1 MSPTLSTSPLRI
13 ATIRGIDVRM
23 APSWLLVAAAIAWG
37 YQRTF
42 TGDDRSLALTITM
55 GLAAAVL
62 FTGSVL
68 FHELAHALEGT
79 HRGIEVAGITLF
91 LLGGA
96 TALRDPDR
104 RAVDEFAVAAVGPW
118 SNIVLAAG
126 FGLLS
131 LYAAS
136 WDLVAVADVAGLLG
150 WLNLGLAVFNLVPG
164 APLDGGRIL
173 RAAVWAV
180 TGDRN
185 RATVVAAW
193 VGVALALGLVGL
205 TVWLVAARGALWAAV
220 WVGLVGAYVLH
231 AARTE
236 LIRGRLSLWLS
247 DLTAGELTPAL
258 PRVAADATTA
268 ELLEVLEPEPAAVLI
283 VRDSDPIGIVRPGD
297 VGATPPGDDVGG
309 TDSDGRGVAASHARP
324 LDGLAVVAVGD
335 PGDRLVG
342 LLDRDQPL
350 VLVRSDTDTWLSSLH
365 LIDRRIRELRG
376 DGVPPREVPA

>member
-1 MSPTLSTSPLRI
+1 MTRTVATTPVRI
-13 ATIRGIDVRM
+13 ATVRGIDVRM
-23 APSWLLVAAAIAWG
+23 APSWLLIAAAIAWG

-42 TGDDRSLALTITM
+42 AGDGRSLVLTIGM

-79 HRGIEVAGITLF
+79 HRDIEVAGITLF

-104 RAVDEFAVAAVGPW
+104 RAIDEFAVAAVGPW
-118 SNIVLAAG
+118 SNIVLAAV

-131 LYAAS
+131 LYANS
-136 WDLVAVADVAGLLG
+136 WGLVAVADVAGLLG
-150 WLNLGLAVFNLVPG
+150 WLNLGLALFNLVPG

-193 VGVALALGLVGL
+193 VGVALALGLIGL
-205 TVWLVAARGALWAAV
+205 TVWLATARGALWAAV
-220 WVGLVGAYVLH
+220 WVGLIGAYVLH

-236 LIRGRLSLWLS
+236 LVRGHLSVWLS
-247 DLTAGELTPAL
+247 DLTAGELAPAL
-258 PRVAADATTA
+258 PHVTAGATTGA
-268 ELLEVLEPEPAAVLI
+268 LTDLLEQEPAAVL
-283 VRDSDPIGIVRPGD
+283 VLRDNEPIGVVRPGD
-297 VGATPPGDDVGG
+297 VPTGEPSRDPGGDASRG
-309 TDSDGRGVAASHARP
+309 TAASHARP
-324 LDGLAVVAVGD
+324 LEGLPVVSVDD

-350 VLVRSDTDTWLSSLH
+350 VLVRGDDGAWLSSLH
-365 LIDRRIRELRG
+365 LIDRRIRDLRG
-376 DGVPPREVPA
+376 AGVPPSEVPA

>member
-1 MSPTLSTSPLRI
+1 MSRTRATSPLRI

-42 TGDDRSLALTITM
+42 TGDDRSLALTVGM

-104 RAVDEFAVAAVGPW
+104 RAIDEFAVAAVGPW
-118 SNIVLAAG
+118 SNIVLAAV

-131 LYAAS
+131 LYAGS

-150 WLNLGLAVFNLVPG
+150 WLNLGLAAFNLVPG

-173 RAAVWAV
+173 RAAVWKV

-193 VGVALALGLVGL
+193 VGLALALGLIGL
-205 TVWLVAARGALWAAV
+205 TVWLVTARGALWAAV

-236 LIRGRLSLWLS
+236 LVRGRLSVWLS
-247 DLTAGELTPAL
+247 DLTAGELAPAL
-258 PRVAADATTA
+258 PQVAADATTRA
-268 ELLEVLEPEPAAVLI
+268 LLDLLEQEPAAVL
-283 VRDSDPIGIVRPGD
+283 VLRDGEPIGVVRPGD
-297 VGATPPGDDVGG
+297 VPTGQLSTDPDSGDA
-309 TDSDGRGVAASHARP
+309 RHGVAASHARP
-324 LDGLAVVAVGD
+324 LDALPVVAVDD

-350 VLVRSDTDTWLSSLH
+350 VLVRGDDGAWLSSLH
-365 LIDRRIRELRG
+365 LIDRRIRDLRG
-376 DGVPPREVPA
+376 DGVPPRQVPA

>member
-1 MSPTLSTSPLRI
+1 MSRTRATSPLRI

-42 TGDDRSLALTITM
+42 TGDDRSLALTVGM

-118 SNIVLAAG
+118 SNIVLAAA

-131 LYAAS
+131 LYAGS
-136 WDLVAVADVAGLLG
+136 WGLVAVADVAGLLG
-150 WLNLGLAVFNLVPG
+150 WLNLGLALFNLVPG

-205 TVWLVAARGALWAAV
+205 TVWLVAARGALWAGV

-247 DLTAGELTPAL
+247 DLTAGELAPAL
-258 PRVAADATTA
+258 PTIAADATTT
-268 ELLEVLEPEPAAVLI
+268 ELLDVLELEPAAVLL
-283 VRDSDPIGIVRPGD
+283 VRAGDPIGIVRPGD
-297 VGATPPGDDVGG
+297 VPTAQPSEDTDGADT
-309 TDSDGRGVAASHARP
+309 SDHDAAASHARP
-324 LDGLAVVAVGD
+324 LDGLPVVATDD

-350 VLVRSDTDTWLSSLH
+350 VLVRGDDDTWLSSLH
-365 LIDRRIRELRG
+365 LIDRRIRDLRG
-376 DGVPPREVPA
+376 GGVPPPEVPA